1 MIVEKRGAVHL
12 ARWAVPVERKGQRQP
27 AGLWAQFFLA
37 DIVCPAATA
46 LPDTTAEDQHV
57 DHPTVVHVH
66 VVPVVNTCAEDNH
79 RAPMR
84 FMGGIGKFTGDGFNI
99 LARHAGNL
107 LTPGWGVRFD
117 FSVIFRTVFIFQPAI
132 EAVIRQYQIINADHR
147 TGAAIG

>member
-12 ARWAVPVERKGQRQP
+12 ARWSVPIERKGQRQP
-27 AGLWAQFFLA
+27 AGLRAQFFLT

-57 DHPTVVHVH
+57 DHPTVIHVH
-66 VVPVVNTCAEDNH
+66 VIPMVDASTEDNH
-79 RAPMR
+79 RTPMR

-117 FSVIFRTVFIFQPAI
+117 FSVIFRAVFIFQPAI
-132 EAVIRQYQIINADHR
+132 EAVICQYQIINADHR
-147 TGAAIG
+147 TGATIG